1 MDRFLIE
8 TPHRAQDC
16 LKLIQLL
23 HAQGYRLQFDWGCPG
38 GVHTGWAVIEA
49 DSVAQARLAVPPL
62 VRGQAH
68 VVKVSQFDAATLARV
83 RVDELAPQSPAV
95 ISMST
100 AVPCWW

>member
-8 TPHRAQDC
+8 TPHREQDC

-23 HAQGYRLQFDWGCPG
+23 HAQDYLMQFDWSCLS

-49 DSVAQARLAVPPL
+49 DNVAEARLVVPPL

-68 VVKVSQFDAATLARV
+68 VVKVSKFDSATLARV
-83 RVDELAPQSPAV
+83 HVDESAPQSLAV
-95 ISMST
+95 IRMKT
-100 AVPCWW
+100 AFPCWW

>member
-8 TPHRAQDC
+8 TPHREQDC

-23 HAQGYRLQFDWGCPG
+23 HAQGYLMQFDWGCLN

-49 DSVAQARLAVPPL
+49 GNLAEARLVVPPL

-68 VVKVSQFDAATLARV
+68 VVKVSKLDAATLAPV
-83 RVDELAPQSPAV
+83 HVDELAPQSLAL
-95 ISMST
+95 IRMNT
-100 AVPCWW
+100 AFPCWW

>member
-8 TPHRAQDC
+8 TPHREQDC

-23 HAQGYRLQFDWGCPG
+23 HAQGYLMQFDWGCLN

-49 DSVAQARLAVPPL
+49 CNMAEARLVVPAL

-68 VVKVSQFDAATLARV
+68 VVKVSKFDAATLARMH
-83 RVDELAPQSPAV
+83 VDELVPQSLAL
-95 ISMST
+95 IRMNT
-100 AVPCWW
+100 AFPCWW

>member
-8 TPHRAQDC
+8 TPHREEDC

-23 HAQGYRLQFDWGCPG
+23 DAQGYLMQFDWGCLS

-49 DSVAQARLAVPPL
+49 DNVAEARLVVPPL

-68 VVKVSQFDAATLARV
+68 VVKVSKFDAATLARMH
-83 RVDELAPQSPAV
+83 VDELVPHSLPV
-95 ISMST
+95 IRMNT
-100 AVPCWW
+100 AFPCWW

>member
-8 TPHRAQDC
+8 TPHREQDC

-23 HAQGYRLQFDWGCPG
+23 HAQGYLMQFDWGCLN

-49 DSVAQARLAVPPL
+49 GNLAEARLVVPPL

-68 VVKVSQFDAATLARV
+68 VVKVSKSDAATLAPV
-83 RVDELAPQSPAV
+83 HVDELAPQSLAL
-95 ISMST
+95 IRMNT
-100 AVPCWW
+100 AFPCWW